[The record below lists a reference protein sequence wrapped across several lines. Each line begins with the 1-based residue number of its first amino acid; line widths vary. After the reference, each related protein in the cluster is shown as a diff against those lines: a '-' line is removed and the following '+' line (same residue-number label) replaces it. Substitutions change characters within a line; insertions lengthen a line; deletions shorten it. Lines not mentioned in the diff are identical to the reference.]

1 MDGSLSMEEK
11 LDVIINL
18 LTEILDHIKVF
29 TDFALEVSPQEAK
42 EDIKNLK

>member
-18 LTEILDHIKVF
+18 LTEILDNIKVF
-29 TDFALEVSPQEAK
+29 SDFALEVSPQEAK

>member
-1 MDGSLSMEEK
+1 MEEK

-18 LTEILDHIKVF
+18 LTEILDNIKVF
-29 TDFALEVSPQEAK
+29 SDFALEVSPQEAK